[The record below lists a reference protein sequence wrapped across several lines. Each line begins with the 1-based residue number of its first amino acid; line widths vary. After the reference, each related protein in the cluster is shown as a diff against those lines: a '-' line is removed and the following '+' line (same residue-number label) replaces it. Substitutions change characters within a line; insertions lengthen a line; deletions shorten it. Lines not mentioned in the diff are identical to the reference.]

1 MFSQAGTNTGRGE
14 GNEMPY
20 SKGLDPGDDMSLI
33 NKDMQVYKYY
43 PKQAIPISN
52 MGFKQLTGHKDAK

>member
-43 PKQAIPISN
+43 PK
-52 MGFKQLTGHKDAK
+52 